1 MTDNTLLNADDG
13 MKMPLG
19 KKKLLRELI
28 EDAWYD
34 APSAS
39 AGFGRIEVIIEQQIK
54 ARTNAEIAKL
64 LDRLESNMRGK
75 TVVDTADGWK
85 EFIRKHVNGAI
96 EAERIKLQAGG
107 DWQGIAI
114 LIAMKLKESK

>member
-1 MTDNTLLNADDG
+1 MTNYSDG

-19 KKKLLRELI
+19 KRKLRELI

-54 ARTNAEIAKL
+54 ADRKKRMALEARIDALEYAKISPKFKIEERIEAL
-64 LDRLESNMRGK
+64 KQELES
-75 TVVDTADGWK
+75 
-85 EFIRKHVNGAI
+85 
-96 EAERIKLQAGG
+96 L
-107 DWQGIAI
+107 
-114 LIAMKLKESK
+114 

>member
-1 MTDNTLLNADDG
+1 MTDNTPLNADDG

-19 KKKLLRELI
+19 KRKLRELI

-54 ARTNAEIAKL
+54 AERKKHELEARIDALEYAKISPKFKIE
-64 LDRLESNMRGK
+64 ES
-75 TVVDTADGWK
+75 
-85 EFIRKHVNGAI
+85 I
-96 EAERIKLQAGG
+96 EAERA
-107 DWQGIAI
+107 
-114 LIAMKLKESK
+114 KLKEVK